1 MIMSIIHI
9 KCIPITTLTVP
20 GPHRRGHLSVQRAG
34 QGEHQAAAA
43 LLRAG
48 LQVPG
53 ARIHGQALR
62 QGETLNMIIFSI
74 LTFKILTNLF
84 RCVISE
90 MRAEGRSPAT
100 PTSS

>member
-1 MIMSIIHI
+1 M
-9 KCIPITTLTVP
+9 P
-20 GPHRRGHLSVQRAG
+20 GPHRRGHLAVQRAG

-62 QGETLNMIIFSI
+62 QGETKTINMIDYI
-74 LTFKILTNLF
+74 LNSHI
-84 RCVISE
+84 
-90 MRAEGRSPAT
+90 
-100 PTSS
+100 